1 MEGGETEV
9 SGAAAGP
16 CAGAMME
23 VWPRPE
29 LAGSAGQGHGFMGRW
44 LAMAS
49 RRGADHGL
57 RGARLTRACSCR
69 GWVPGSRGALA
80 ACILTRRRSAK
91 E

>member
-29 LAGSAGQGHGFMGRW
+29 LAGSAGQGHGFMGRR
-44 LAMAS
+44 LAMPHERAQT
-49 RRGADHGL
+49 RGL
-57 RGARLTRACSCR
+57 PGARLTRVCC
-69 GWVPGSRGALA
+69 
-80 ACILTRRRSAK
+80 
-91 E
+91 